1 MNMRTMAFAVALA
14 LAQGTV
20 WANGVTRSVEPVS
33 GGCKVTLA
41 WTFSGT
47 VESDLVIEE
56 RLAPGWSVD
65 TTTVPFGS
73 LDATSFSGSVARF
86 AVKPSLLSADG
97 SISFVVRPDAESAS
111 GTVAGDWQ
119 MYLSG
124 ALQKGNVA
132 AESRVATLSVASEN
146 QVGSGTESLEE
157 AEIVETAVA
166 IKSFR
171 VVDGSRIE
179 LSYAALAKSGTLV
192 VEGCEGL
199 GKAWK
204 PVKSKEDVPA
214 GDGTVV
220 VEKDEAGECRFYR
233 MKLLTKEVK

>member
-14 LAQGTV
+14 LAQGAV
-20 WANGVTRSVEPVS
+20 WADGVTRSVEPVS

-73 LDATSFSGSVARF
+73 LDATSFSDSVARF

-111 GTVAGDWQ
+111 GTVAGDWR

-146 QVGSGTESLEE
+146 QSGSGTESSEVTE
-157 AEIVETAVA
+157 TVETAVA

-171 VVDGSRIE
+171 VVDGSRLE
-179 LSYAALAKSGTLV
+179 LAYAGLVGSGTLV

-204 PVKSKEDVPA
+204 PVKVENVLP